1 MQNKNYSMKEAMI
14 FSQRIAQLSKALW
27 KSIEKDWQQW
37 IKPYDLNIN
46 EHHILWISYH
56 LNGSSISDVAKFGVM
71 HVSTAFNFSK
81 KLEERGY
88 LTFSKKENDKRN
100 TYIEI
105 TAEGEKIL
113 LDLMET
119 YDPSK
124 NSAFSGALP
133 LRELYG
139 KFPDMI
145 EMMAIIRNIYG
156 EDFMQI
162 FERSFDNIDQEFT
175 DVEGKITK
183 KKIEKETEPV

>member
-46 EHHILWISYH
+46 EHHILWIAYH

-81 KLEERGY
+81 KLEERGF

-105 TAEGEKIL
+105 TPEGESVL
-113 LDLMET
+113 LELMES

-145 EMMAIIRNIYG
+145 EMMAVIRNIYG

>member
-46 EHHILWISYH
+46 EHHILWIAYH

-81 KLEERGY
+81 KLEERGF

-100 TYIEI
+100 TYIKI
-105 TAEGEKIL
+105 TPEGEKLL

-145 EMMAIIRNIYG
+145 EMMAVIRNIYG